1 MTATPLA
8 QPVTRGVPVAIT
20 PKPHQALRLQRVRG
34 EG

>member
-1 MTATPLA
+1 
-8 QPVTRGVPVAIT
+8 VTRGVPVAIT